1 MPSLSLLVPRLARVS
16 RAAYGIVAMLGAAA
30 IWGWVLGVPFL
41 RDFGADYAAM
51 SPAAALSMLLLA
63 TSFFA
68 AEAGRPRSA
77 IVAAAAVGVIA
88 APLLGFSAPAAIATM
103 LAAIA
108 LACARPSAWLL
119 DTLSSKR
126 TGAVVTRW
134 LLPAALVVPVA
145 VGWMRLYAER
155 EGLFGEAF
163 GMTLFTIVMIAWF
176 SSLILWVAGTLDQAA
191 AQRAQ
196 AEGAATEQ

>member
-1 MPSLSLLVPRLARVS
+1 
-16 RAAYGIVAMLGAAA
+16 MLR
-30 IWGWVLGVPFL
+30 F
-41 RDFGADYAAM
+41 D
-51 SPAAALSMLLLA
+51 
-63 TSFFA
+63 
-68 AEAGRPRSA
+68 
-77 IVAAAAVGVIA
+77 IA

-108 LACARPSAWLL
+108 LLCARPSAWFL

-163 GMTLFTIVMIAWF
+163 GMTLFTLVMIAWF
-176 SSLILWVAGTLDQAA
+176 STLILWVARTGSSWREMPEEEFGKW
-191 AQRAQ
+191 QRAYRRYELWLKQ
-196 AEGAATEQ
+196 GLWERILQTLGEEGLPGPTTKES